1 MPAFMP
7 FLVTGLRSFQAQSLC
22 IVSVGVVVDICTAIG
37 GQIQPFCDQIMS
49 ATTECLRDGSVHRDI
64 KPIVISCFGDIAMAI
79 GAAYEPYLSL
89 STMLLMQ
96 ASSQRPPD
104 NDDDELIVFINSL
117 RLSILEAYSGIIL
130 GLSDGNALHLFSP
143 NLPNILQF
151 LQYLSLAESQKDED
165 VLLKA
170 VALVGDIGQQMGSL
184 PNVKQQIQQQFAVDL
199 IQEAGRCGDPAG
211 QDIAG
216 WTQGVLQALN

>member
-1 MPAFMP
+1 
-7 FLVTGLRSFQAQSLC
+7 
-22 IVSVGVVVDICTAIG
+22 
-37 GQIQPFCDQIMS
+37 
-49 ATTECLRDGSVHRDI
+49 VHRDI

-79 GAAYEPYLSL
+79 GAAYEPYLSV

-96 ASSQRPPD
+96 ASSQQPPD
-104 NDDDELIVFINSL
+104 DDDELIVFINSL

-130 GLSDGNALHLFSP
+130 GLSDGNALHLFAP

-151 LQYLSLAESQKDED
+151 LQYLALPESQKDED

-170 VALVGDIGQQMGSL
+170 VALIGDIGQQMGSL
-184 PNVKQQIQQQFAVDL
+184 PQVKQQIQQQFAVDL
-199 IQEAGRCGDPAG
+199 IQEAGRCGDPEG

>member
-7 FLVTGLRSFQAQSLC
+7 FLLTGLKAVQAQSLC

-37 GQIQPFCDQIMS
+37 AQIQPFCDQIMT

-79 GAAYEPYLSL
+79 GAAYEPYLAV

-96 ASSQRPPD
+96 ASSQQPPD
-104 NDDDELIVFINSL
+104 DDDEMIAFINSL

-151 LQYLSLAESQKDED
+151 LQYLSRAESQKDED

-170 VALVGDIGQQMGSL
+170 VALIGDIGQQMGSL
-184 PNVKQQIQQQFAVDL
+184 PQVRQQIQQPFALHL
-199 IQEAGRCGDPAG
+199 IEEAGRCGDPAG

-216 WTQGVLQALN
+216 WTQGVLQALD

>member
-1 MPAFMP
+1 MFMP
-7 FLVTGLRSFQAQSLC
+7 FLLTGLRSYQAQSLC
-22 IVSVGVVVDICTAIG
+22 IVSVGTVVDICTAIG

-49 ATTECLRDGSVHRDI
+49 ALTECLRDGSVHRDI

-79 GAAYEPYLSL
+79 GAAYEPYLAL
-89 STMLLMQ
+89 SIMLLMQ

-104 NDDDELIVFINSL
+104 DDDELIAFINSL

-130 GLSDGNALHLFSP
+130 GLSDGNALHLFAP

-151 LQYLSLAESQKDED
+151 LQYLSLPESQKDDD

-170 VALVGDIGQQMGSL
+170 VALIGDIGQQMGSQ
-184 PNVKQQIQQQFAVDL
+184 PQVKQQIQQQFAADL
-199 IQEAGRCGDPAG
+199 IQQASQSGDPSG
-211 QDIAG
+211 QEIAG
-216 WTQGVLQALN
+216 WTQGVLQTLA

>member
-7 FLVTGLRSFQAQSLC
+7 FLLTGLKAVQAQSLC

-37 GQIQPFCDQIMS
+37 AQIQPFCDQIMS

-79 GAAYEPYLSL
+79 GAAYEPYLSV

-96 ASSQRPPD
+96 ASSQQPPD
-104 NDDDELIVFINSL
+104 DDDELIVFINSL

-151 LQYLSLAESQKDED
+151 LQYLSLAESQKDDD

-170 VALVGDIGQQMGSL
+170 VALIGDIGQQMGSL
-184 PNVKQQIQQQFAVDL
+184 PQVKQQIQQQFAVDL
-199 IQEAGRCGDPAG
+199 IQEAGRCDDPSG

>member
-7 FLVTGLRSFQAQSLC
+7 FLLTGLKAVQAQSLC

-37 GQIQPFCDQIMS
+37 AQIQPFCDQIMS

-79 GAAYEPYLSL
+79 GAAYEPYLSV

-96 ASSQRPPD
+96 ASSQQPPD
-104 NDDDELIVFINSL
+104 DDDEMIVFINSL

-151 LQYLSLAESQKDED
+151 LQYLALAESQKDED

-170 VALVGDIGQQMGSL
+170 VALIGDIGQQMGSL
-184 PNVKQQIQQQFAVDL
+184 PQVKQQIQQQFAVDL